1 MTTIEKL
8 VLRLGLSADEAK
20 RDDALL
26 KELVSAAESEIMN
39 RSFPFGYTDDT
50 DFPEQYAHL
59 IVPIAMDLYNH
70 MGAEG
75 QISHNENSIQ
85 RTYESSWISES
96 LLAQVVPRVGVCK

>member
-8 VLRLGLSADEAK
+8 VLRLGLSASEAE
-20 RDDALL
+20 RDNALL
-26 KELVSAAESEIMN
+26 KELIEAAESAIMN
-39 RSFPFGYTDDT
+39 RRFPFGYTDDT
-50 DFPEQYAHL
+50 DFPEQYTHL

-85 RTYESSWISES
+85 RTYESAWISES
-96 LLAQVVPRVGVCK
+96 LLAQVVPRVGVGK